1 MEKRKSPRVDVSR
14 PVLYFTDIYGR
25 PKVASTRNLSLGGT
39 RIETS
44 YGLIAGERLEVTI
57 PIQPQAITCR
67 GKTVYVLCPESGKME
82 AGIQFEELSE
92 YDKLYLKEYLTPL
105 LDPHASS

>member
-1 MEKRKSPRVDVSR
+1 MEKRKTPRVEVSR

-39 RIETS
+39 RIETAHS
-44 YGLIAGERLEVTI
+44 LIAGERLEVTI

-67 GKTVYVLCPESGKME
+67 GKTVYVLYPESGKME
-82 AGIQFEELSE
+82 AGIQFEELSD
-92 YDKLYLKEYLTPL
+92 YDRLYLKEYLAHVV
-105 LDPHASS
+105 DRHAS

>member
-1 MEKRKSPRVDVSR
+1 MEKRKDRRVEVSR
-14 PVLYFTDIYGR
+14 PVLYFTDIYGG
-25 PKVASTRNLSLGGT
+25 PKVASTLDLSMGGT

-57 PIQPQAITCR
+57 PLRPQAITCR
-67 GKTVYVLCPESGKME
+67 GRTVHVSIPQQGRTE

-92 YDKLYLKEYLTPL
+92 YDRLYLSQYLSEVVEKQ
-105 LDPHASS
+105 AC